1 MTESRRIVLQRD
13 ARTYTLACL
22 YFYVR
27 RNLRWNTLV
36 GAVQRLRSVWKSVSA
51 NGRKKYK
58 PSFMLVLVTAA
69 PSLIKDLPA
78 NDYEK
83 ETWITFVNYFIAMYQ
98 PMLKIMK
105 FWEEMYLK
113 HLSDLFA
120 TVPLWGRQLF
130 IVWMHWTTVLPV
142 LPTNQPKCIWILN
155 LADEQAMQGAR
166 TSATMIWNQ
175 FMWNIPGPAQ
185 LGLTHWG
192 RDNMPAIS
200 QTTLSNAFS
209 WMKIY
214 EFRLRFHWCLFL
226 RFQLTIFQHWFR

>member
-1 MTESRRIVLQRD
+1 MAFSVTQRSCLYFWRKRGPAQASVCGRKWAKNVGSVAKVTESWCIVLQRD

-36 GAVQRLRSVWKSVSA
+36 AAVQRLRSAWKSASA
-51 NGRKKYK
+51 NGHKKYK

-69 PSLIKDLPA
+69 TSLIKDLPA

-83 ETWITFVNYFIAMYQ
+83 ETSITFVNYFIAMYQ
-98 PMLKIMK
+98 LMLKIMK

-130 IVWMHWTTVLPV
+130 IV
-142 LPTNQPKCIWILN
+142 
-155 LADEQAMQGAR
+155 
-166 TSATMIWNQ
+166 
-175 FMWNIPGPAQ
+175 
-185 LGLTHWG
+185 
-192 RDNMPAIS
+192 
-200 QTTLSNAFS
+200 
-209 WMKIY
+209 
-214 EFRLRFHWCLFL
+214 
-226 RFQLTIFQHWFR
+226 